1 MDSAA
6 TEATVVSLVNFSGD
20 LELGAGD
27 DSIESVSFAVGEQ
40 TKTISVNAF
49 EGDNDF
55 DTAEEVEITAEVTQ
69 GVTELVVQPLSVT
82 VSETVPVIQSDSVQS
97 GSFGIGHRYGS
108 LRSTAGQCV
117 GVYEP
122 ERDVSILD
130 HIRFLCRRCG

>member
-1 MDSAA
+1 MN
-6 TEATVVSLVNFSGD
+6 L
-20 LELGAGD
+20 
-27 DSIESVSFAVGEQ
+27 VSFAVGER

-55 DTAEEVEITAEVTQ
+55 ETTEEVEITAEVTQ
-69 GVTELVVQPLSVT
+69 GVTELVVQPLTVT
-82 VSETVPVIQSDSVQS
+82 VSETVPVFSLIASSQ

-122 ERDVSILD
+122 ERDASIID
-130 HIRFLCRRCG
+130 YIRFLCRRCG